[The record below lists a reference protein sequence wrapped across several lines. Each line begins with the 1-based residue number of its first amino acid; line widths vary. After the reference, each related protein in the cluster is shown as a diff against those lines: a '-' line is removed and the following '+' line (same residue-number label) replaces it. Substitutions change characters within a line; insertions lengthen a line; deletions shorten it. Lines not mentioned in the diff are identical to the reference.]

1 MKKRK
6 WIKNKLAAA
15 LFVVLIMCVCYTAAK
30 LPMQELKITAMTN
43 AESFGITGSTDIYCL
58 APSEAGA
65 FRKAQIKFMAVPD
78 TSGKL
83 FTSSGTGQYVY
94 YGCTPMHAECDFL
107 SLGKFMKIRLTLY
120 INQGDLKLYDGTPFD
135 MTKYSLKPVF
145 SIE

>member
-15 LFVVLIMCVCYTAAK
+15 LFVVLIMCVCYVSVK
-30 LPMQELKITAMTN
+30 LPMQELKITAMTG
-43 AESFGITGSTDIYCL
+43 AESFGVTGSTDIYCFT
-58 APSEAGA
+58 PSESGA
-65 FRKAQIKFMAVPD
+65 FKTVQIKFMAVSD
-78 TSGKL
+78 TSKDL
-83 FTSSGTGQYVY
+83 FTSSGSGQYVY

-120 INQGDLKLYDGTPFD
+120 INQDDLKLEDGTPFD
-135 MTKYSLKPVF
+135 VTRYSLKPVL